1 MTINQEDYLKNR
13 LDDQISWYSK
23 KSASNQRMYKR
34 LQMITIITAASI
46 PFLSGY
52 SDFHEIVK
60 IVIGLIGVIIASIT
74 AILSLNK
81 YQENWM
87 EYRTAAESLKHQK
100 YLYLTGSDPYH
111 GENAFNVLVQQ
122 VEMLISKE
130 NSNWSQQIRNPAAQK
145 DKS

>member
-23 KSASNQRMYKR
+23 KSASNQKLYKR

-52 SDFHEIVK
+52 TEFHELVK

-81 YQENWM
+81 YQENWLN
-87 EYRTAAESLKHQK
+87 YRTTAESLKHQK
-100 YLYLTGSDPYH
+100 YLYITGTDPYH
-111 GENAFNVLVQQ
+111 EENAFNVLVQQ
-122 VEMLISKE
+122 VETLISKE
-130 NSNWSQQIRNPAAQK
+130 NSNWSQQMKKPGEQK
-145 DKS
+145 K